1 MTTYWILWIFNALI
15 ALIPIYFFFVGL
27 GDGSISSRNLGIW
40 LILMLV
46 VAVVLVGPFLLKA
59 AHQMGLAKGLMIVA
73 AIPGILVVLYFI
85 VVMTMNP
92 DWK

>member
-1 MTTYWILWIFNALI
+1 MTTFWILWIFNALI

-27 GDGSISSRNLGIW
+27 ADGTVSSRNLGMW

-46 VAVVLVGPFLLKA
+46 VAVVLIVPFLLKA

-73 AIPGILVVLYFI
+73 AIPGLLAVLYFI